1 MSQPNQA
8 SAEAQSG
15 DSGATPHLTPS
26 KPAMVQAMAM
36 SAAGGGLA
44 HAFVYDVRAVAL
56 PVAVHNGEH
65 VAAMGALGDMRHLH
79 LR

>member
-1 MSQPNQA
+1 
-8 SAEAQSG
+8 
-15 DSGATPHLTPS
+15 
-26 KPAMVQAMAM
+26 MVQAMAM